1 MNKPNGSDI
10 FGTTVVRTDEY
21 ILLASVMVQ
30 NGSSV
35 PRADSDIM
43 AIDDML
49 SIQRIQSIVRS
60 KRYTATGRLRKDSSL
75 LDIYSKR
82 IDLLLEQQKELE

>member
-1 MNKPNGSDI
+1 
-10 FGTTVVRTDEY
+10 
-21 ILLASVMVQ
+21 
-30 NGSSV
+30 
-35 PRADSDIM
+35 
-43 AIDDML
+43 ML